1 MIGASAVNGLVSQI
15 LHIGMMPMIRPD
27 YWRDRFGG
35 RSLLIWPGQPR
46 AAEPF
51 PRASVHATSD
61 SPCSGATQNKR
72 GGVE

>member
-35 RSLLIWPGQPR
+35 RSLLIWPG
-46 AAEPF
+46 
-51 PRASVHATSD
+51 
-61 SPCSGATQNKR
+61 
-72 GGVE
+72 